1 MDHRKDAEV
10 RKSIADYYR
19 LTRARE
25 RAERDAVAG
34 GTLSISFDQAHEV
47 ANLMCSQGN
56 VIFCIAKI
64 PYAELASYGLKIRLE
79 ERNES

>member
-1 MDHRKDAEV
+1 MHRHQDAEV

-19 LTRARE
+19 RVRNRE
-25 RAERDAVAG
+25 RAERMASE
-34 GTLSISFDQAHEV
+34 GTLSISFDQTHEV

-56 VIFCIAKI
+56 VVFCIAKI
-64 PYAELASYGLKIRLE
+64 PHAELASYGLKIRLE